1 MSPTSSLVLLL
12 LLQVVCVMHIVFGQN
27 STSKL
32 AHAERLAQV
41 KATKLET
48 LVKKIER
55 LPGPQNFVPEAWGQQ
70 HVATNNAI
78 FSAAM
83 AVTLMR
89 RDANMFVKTA
99 RKSGFTGDIVVAV
112 LPGSSQ
118 PFLDALKQNG
128 AIVYTIVTECTGSLH
143 AQIWYLPCNT
153 FLILMSNIG
162 LT

>member
-1 MSPTSSLVLLL
+1 MSPTSHLTLILLL
-12 LLQVVCVMHIVFGQN
+12 LVCVMQMAWGQN
-27 STSKL
+27 STSKVSY
-32 AHAERLAQV
+32 AERAAQV
-41 KATKLET
+41 KSAKLEA

-55 LPGPQNFVPEAWGQQ
+55 IPGPLNFIPETWGQQ
-70 HVATNNAI
+70 HVPSNNAI

-99 RKSGFTGDIVVAV
+99 RKSGYTGDIVVAV

-118 PFLDALKQNG
+118 PFLDALKQSG

-143 AQIWYLPCNT
+143 AQIWYIKINSL
-153 FLILMSNIG
+153 SS
-162 LT
+162 